1 MSRTVDQRVVEM
13 RFDNAQFASGIADT
27 QKSLDNLNQ
36 SISNAG
42 KNDGINNLGDGVE
55 TVKLKFSAL
64 DTIASTALANIT
76 TSVMGLGTKIVKE
89 LTLDPIMTGFSE
101 YETKMGSIQT
111 ILSNTASKGTTLD
124 DVNNALN
131 TLNTYSDKTIYNFT
145 EMTRNIGTFTAA
157 GIDLGTATTDIQGI
171 SNLAAAS
178 GSTAQQASTA
188 MYQLSQAIAAGSVKL
203 EDWNSVV
210 NAGMGGEKFQE
221 ALKTTAREHGIAV
234 DEMIEA
240 EGSFRESLKDGW
252 ITTEVLNDTLNKFT
266 VDGAK
271 KYSQAMMESG
281 KWTQEQAD
289 ALVAEAQSM
298 EDAATKVKT
307 FSQLWDTLK
316 EAAQS
321 GWTTTWEILIG
332 NFTEAEDLL
341 TKVNDTVS
349 VFINNSSDARNSMLQ
364 MWKDMGG
371 RQDVIDSIGL
381 LFGSLQ
387 YLAQQTE
394 IVFRD
399 VYGKLGFEDKAN
411 ALKNFTGMVRNAAER
426 INYYLWSTENGVV
439 TVGQHIANILV
450 NLSAPFKVVSALV
463 KGFSKVLSTLFSRLS
478 DVADAGKLLYDV
490 LTFLD
495 YGFTTNIWNVVNS
508 AVSAIDWFSDKVSTG
523 IDYLFDHFDE
533 LKTKLYDFSKT
544 FISCV
549 KTWYGEMTW
558 LQDFVGNV
566 YTRIMFWY
574 DQAIFY
580 FNSAES
586 KVSEWLQ
593 PYLDLIKGWTNGTV
607 DIEKSAQD
615 LGDSMNKALYQT
627 EPVYTV
633 LGWRDEL
640 LNFIELWKNK
650 IVDWAAT
657 SNIAIVGWART
668 TVQSIK
674 DYMSAMNGMDSLE
687 EKLAAVWA
695 TISKYLTIE
704 NVIGVISAAFHGI
717 ASVYTAIADAVSKTA
732 LPGIFEEQKQK
743 IVDSWNGLTASVTGG
758 TWLDTLESSWDR
770 ICGWF
775 KSAGAAIKGF
785 AESINKDDVIK
796 LLDVTTKGTLAYSI
810 FTFVKT
816 FKSTFDS
823 AKKLFDNL
831 DKIPA
836 TLKDLVDVLKGGQK
850 DLDARVLI
858 KIALS
863 VAILAGSLFMLAKL
877 DKESLKNA
885 SIAIGVIMASLTLA
899 TVTIAKLGKD
909 SEGTNATK
917 NIVVLCAGI
926 LLIADAM
933 TKMAGLSWEDL
944 ARGLVG
950 IGAIFAGIL
959 IFVNMMKGVDDK
971 SMRKSASSLV
981 ILGLALQYMGSTLHT
996 IGQMS
1001 WEELYKGLLGVSLLL
1016 AGMIAFCW
1024 VIAGYEGQYIKAAT
1038 STVILA
1044 AALQLL
1050 YLAVKKFGSMDFGQ
1064 MMQGLLGVGLCL
1076 AEITIAIR
1084 AMPENTAAIGNG
1096 ISVVA
1101 FSMKSLAKAVSIFGE
1116 MDMGVLIQGLLGM
1129 AAALFIIA
1137 GALITMQGSEG
1148 GAKATIIVAAAL
1160 MMLGLTIAFLGT
1172 LKIETLVQGII
1183 SLAVVLGVLGL
1194 AATLIPKAAFLILAV
1209 CLKDIGIGALA
1220 AGIGLQFFA
1229 AGIATLGAIGP
1240 DMAKRAT
1247 AAMNTML
1254 AGFVQ
1259 IIPLMV
1265 QKFAEGIVSAA
1276 QVIFEGA
1283 PVIANAAFAIITSLL
1298 TLIVNSA
1305 GAFADAFFNIIIAV
1319 LQSLVAHT
1327 PIICDQIGQFLLAI
1341 LAKIAEYVPQ
1351 FIQAGA
1357 NIIIAMITGL
1367 SSAIP
1372 QIVEAAITGMI
1383 NMLNALTASIKDH
1396 EQEMAD
1402 AMRGLMAAMIDA
1414 GIAILTGS
1422 ENDYGERGMALAGS
1436 IASGIVSNGWKILE
1450 AIGSGI
1456 QSGLDW
1462 IGTKVTDFVTAGE
1475 NIIGGVVDGI
1485 WNAASNIGTS
1495 LVKACEDAWADFQ
1508 SWWDMHSPSKRAAGG
1523 GENVSLGIAVGVRNK
1538 AKSFRDALVESS
1550 VMAMKAFSN
1559 TISNS
1564 ETLADGLGI
1573 GDPVIT
1579 PVLDLSNIQN
1589 GVDSISG
1596 MFGSESIALA
1606 SNVSSSSVGV
1616 PSVATTIQDAVDS
1629 AVSGMME
1636 TLSNSDNRSAV
1647 VVNVPLELDGKQ
1659 IAKGTATY
1667 TRDELNK
1674 LDSIQAMI
1682 SGKAQT

>member
-89 LTLDPIMTGFSE
+89 LTLDPIMSGFSE

-131 TLNTYSDKTIYNFT
+131 TLNTYADKTIYNFA

-188 MYQLSQAIAAGSVKL
+188 MYQLSQAIAAGSVNL
-203 EDWNSVV
+203 QDWNSVV

-252 ITTEVLNDTLNKFT
+252 ITTDVLNDTLNKFT

-349 VFINNSSDARNSMLQ
+349 VFINNSSEARNSMLQ

-371 RQDVIDSIGL
+371 RQDIIDSVSLIFDSINNL
-381 LFGSLQ
+381 ANETISAIDKTFGSL
-387 YLAQQTE
+387 TTT
-394 IVFRD
+394 
-399 VYGKLGFEDKAN
+399 DKAN
-411 ALKNFTGMVRNAAER
+411 ILKDLSTSLKTVASD
-426 INYYLWSTENGVV
+426 INTWVTSGGGHKLGVLLTDIISPLKIV
-439 TVGQHIANILV
+439 ESLIKGVG
-450 NLSAPFKVVSALV
+450 
-463 KGFSKVLSTLFSRLS
+463 KVLGTLLKEISGLG
-478 DVADAGKLLYDV
+478 DAVQGSYKVID
-490 LTFLD
+490 FIQS
-495 YGFTTNIWNVVNS
+495 FTTNIWTFSSS
-508 AVSAIDWFSDKVSTG
+508 AADAIDKFADIVSTA
-523 IDYLFDHFDE
+523 IEFVFDHFDE
-533 LKTKLYDFSKT
+533 LETKISDFSNK

-633 LGWRDEL
+633 LGWRDQL

-668 TVQSIK
+668 TIQSIK
-674 DYMSAMNGMDSLE
+674 DYMSTMNGMDSLMDSLK
-687 EKLAAVWA
+687 EKSSAVWA

-704 NVIGVISAAFHGI
+704 NVIGVISAAFQGI

-743 IVDSWNGLTASVTGG
+743 ILDSWNGLIASVTGG
-758 TWLDTLESSWDR
+758 TWLDTLESYWDR

-785 AESINKDDVIK
+785 AESISKDDVIK

-836 TLKDLVDVLKGGQK
+836 TLKDLVAVLKGGQK
-850 DLDARVLI
+850 DLDARVLM

-909 SEGTNATK
+909 SKGTNATK

-1024 VIAGYEGQYIKAAT
+1024 VIAGHEGQYIKAAT

-1084 AMPENTAAIGNG
+1084 AMPENTAAIANG
-1096 ISVVA
+1096 ISAVA

-1137 GALITMQGSEG
+1137 GAVITMQGSEG
-1148 GAKATIIVAAAL
+1148 GAKATIIAAAAL

-1194 AATLIPKAAFLILAV
+1194 AATLIPKAAFLILAA

-1240 DMAKRAT
+1240 DMARRAT

-1276 QVIFEGA
+1276 QVILEGA

-1305 GAFADAFFNIIIAV
+1305 AAFADAFFNIIIVV

-1357 NIIIAMITGL
+1357 DIIIAMITGL

-1383 NMLNALTASIKDH
+1383 SMLNALTASIKDH

-1436 IASGIVSNGWKILE
+1436 IASGIVSNAWKILE

-1462 IGTKVTDFVTAGE
+1462 LGTKVTDFVTAGE
-1475 NIIGGVVDGI
+1475 NIVGGVVDGI
-1485 WNAASNIGTS
+1485 WNAASNIGTA
-1495 LVKACEDAWADFQ
+1495 LVKACEDAWADFKN
-1508 SWWDMHSPSKRAAGG
+1508 WWDMHSPSKRAAGG

-1647 VVNVPLELDGKQ
+1647 IVNVPLELDGKQ